1 MTTPNLEARE
11 ALNAEESVAG
21 RTRRVLQENHA
32 PLERLVASYAHS
44 AADRDD
50 LRQDIAVA
58 LWSSLRGFRGD
69 CSERT
74 FLLRIAHNRAL
85 TFITKRR
92 GNTENIDDHAQH
104 VTATSGKNP
113 ALVYER
119 NERTSR
125 LLAAVRALPVPHRQV
140 MTLLLEGLSPR
151 DIAEV
156 LGTTEN
162 NVAVRAN
169 RARATLRILL
179 EESTDRTLEK
189 S

>member
-1 MTTPNLEARE
+1 MSTQKQEGLRAGDSS
-11 ALNAEESVAG
+11 AE
-21 RTRRVLQENHA
+21 RMMRVLQENRA

-50 LRQDIAVA
+50 LRQDIAAA
-58 LWSSLRGFRGD
+58 LWSSLGTFRAD

-92 GNTENIDDHAQH
+92 GPTENVDDHAEK

-113 ALVYER
+113 AIAYER
-119 NERTSR
+119 TERTSR
-125 LLAAVRALPVPHRQV
+125 LLAAVRALPVPQRQV

-151 DIAEV
+151 DVADV

-162 NVAVRAN
+162 NVAVRSN

-179 EESTDRTLEK
+179 EETSHLA
-189 S
+189 